1 MRQCFASLIFV
12 FLSTTQT
19 WACETDVCL
28 VDPSS
33 LRLPHI
39 ITFDETQSSR
49 GPGYIIK
56 DVLVMPGAVF
66 GERFAGQSVTSRGD
80 HDQITGAAL
89 PPLTIVPGA
98 PGQNLSVVFF
108 DGNNV
113 LNGYGAA
120 GFPKRRA
127 QGEGA
132 IAFLFD
138 EDQSALA
145 FQLRGGEAGTA
156 EVSFLMRD
164 GRVLTRLAL
173 PPAGEHAFGFIRRNG
188 VSDIAGVLI
197 VNDDPQGLAIDNLK
211 FGKSPDLSDGPPA
224 DAGGIIWWN
233 VIPGTA

>member
-1 MRQCFASLIFV
+1 MRHGFV
-12 FLSTTQT
+12 TLAIMFLSASRALT
-19 WACETDVCL
+19 CETHVCL
-28 VDPSS
+28 VDPDS
-33 LRLPHI
+33 LLLPHI
-39 ITFDETQSSR
+39 ITFDDAQSSR
-49 GPGYIIK
+49 GPGYMVK
-56 DVLVMPGAVF
+56 DILVMSGAVF

-80 HDQITGAAL
+80 HDEITGAAL
-89 PPLTIVPGA
+89 PPLTILPGA

-138 EDQSALA
+138 KDQSALA

-164 GRVLTRLAL
+164 GHVLTRLAL
-173 PPAGEHAFGFIRRNG
+173 PPAGEHAFGFIRRSG
-188 VSDIAGVLI
+188 KADIAGVII

-211 FGKSPDLSDGPPA
+211 FGKSPDLS
-224 DAGGIIWWN
+224 
-233 VIPGTA
+233 